1 MKMNGKPPAHRAQGS
16 GGHERGRT
24 ASRPRTAR
32 KAVVD
37 MNEDERQILHMLLG
51 LGCIAMAQ
59 LLGVELSAYVV
70 SVALV
75 IGLVLV
81 HIKLSFIRLGHWLE
95 WLLERFER
103 PGVLAG
109 YGALTFTAAV
119 LCLLTL
125 LSSQP
130 QILASLSILGIG
142 DAASTIAGRR
152 SKRRLPYNPRKT
164 YGGTLA
170 FFLASAPFA
179 LFFAGAPALLV
190 AAIAALAESLES
202 RIDDNLI
209 IAAVCVVGFR
219 LAGG

>member
-1 MKMNGKPPAHRAQGS
+1 MVP
-16 GGHERGRT
+16 
-24 ASRPRTAR
+24 
-32 KAVVD
+32 
-37 MNEDERQILHMLLG
+37 MNEDERQTLHMALG
-51 LGCIAMAQ
+51 LGCIIMV
-59 LLGVELSAYVV
+59 LLIGVELSAYL
-70 SVALV
+70 VAV
-75 IGLVLV
+75 GLILGLILV
-81 HIKLSFIRLGHWLE
+81 HIKLSYIHLGHWLE

-109 YGALTFTAAV
+109 YGALTFTASV

-142 DAASTIAGRR
+142 DSASTLAGRR
-152 SKRRLPYNPRKT
+152 SRKRLPYNARKT

-179 LFFAGAPALLV
+179 LYFAGPAALLV
-190 AAIAALAESLES
+190 AAAAALAESAES
-202 RIDDNLI
+202 KIDDNLI

-219 LAGG
+219 LIGG

>member
-1 MKMNGKPPAHRAQGS
+1 
-16 GGHERGRT
+16 
-24 ASRPRTAR
+24 
-32 KAVVD
+32 

-51 LGCIAMAQ
+51 MGCIAMVQ
-59 LLGVELSAYVV
+59 LIGVELSAYVV

-81 HIKLSFIRLGHWLE
+81 HIKLSFIHLGHWLE

-109 YGALTFTAAV
+109 YGALTFTAAA

-130 QILASLSILGIG
+130 QILASLAILGIG
-142 DAASTIAGRR
+142 DAASTLAGRR
-152 SKRRLPYNPRKT
+152 SRRKLPYNARKT
-164 YGGTLA
+164 YGGTLS
-170 FFLASAPFA
+170 FFLASAPVAF
-179 LFFAGAPALLV
+179 LFAGPIALPV
-190 AAIAALAESLES
+190 AAAAALAESLES

-209 IAAVCVVGFR
+209 IAAVCVIGFR
-219 LAGG
+219 LVGG